1 MTRKFNIEPDW
12 SIEDCHVA
20 ALLAMTWNQPD
31 GPLNDVEKRKGCRS
45 SPNE

>member
-20 ALLAMTWNQPD
+20 ALLAMTWGQPD
-31 GPLNDVEKRKGCRS
+31 GPRNDI
-45 SPNE
+45 